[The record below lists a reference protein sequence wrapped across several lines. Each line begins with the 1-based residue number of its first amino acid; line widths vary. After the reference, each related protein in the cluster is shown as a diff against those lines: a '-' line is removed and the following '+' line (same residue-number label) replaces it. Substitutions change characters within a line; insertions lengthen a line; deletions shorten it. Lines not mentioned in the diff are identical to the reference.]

1 MKKIFITMLTA
12 AVFCMTAACGNV
24 RYNALIYDNAQSE
37 MKKEFLE
44 ANLTQNAYYGD
55 GGYAGE
61 SCPKS
66 IKHVVKDQETFDGIF
81 AEAWIDIDFEKEML
95 VLCFFTCYYMGRP
108 YEINKIS
115 VDNQALEIKVKSVR
129 PKGCFAYP
137 SIPDAS
143 TPMQRCF
150 AVKMDKLDIE
160 EAEFSISD

>member
-1 MKKIFITMLTA
+1 
-12 AVFCMTAACGNV
+12 MTV
-24 RYNALIYDNAQSE
+24 Y
-37 MKKEFLE
+37 
-44 ANLTQNAYYGD
+44 
-55 GGYAGE
+55 
-61 SCPKS
+61 
-66 IKHVVKDQETFDGIF
+66 
-81 AEAWIDIDFEKEML
+81 FEKEML

-129 PKGCFAYP
+129 PKGCFVG
-137 SIPDAS
+137 DAS

>member
-1 MKKIFITMLTA
+1 MLTA

-24 RYNALIYDNAQSE
+24 RYNAVIYDNAQSE
-37 MKKEFLE
+37 MKEEFLE

-108 YEINKIS
+108 Y
-115 VDNQALEIKVKSVR
+115 
-129 PKGCFAYP
+129 
-137 SIPDAS
+137 DAS